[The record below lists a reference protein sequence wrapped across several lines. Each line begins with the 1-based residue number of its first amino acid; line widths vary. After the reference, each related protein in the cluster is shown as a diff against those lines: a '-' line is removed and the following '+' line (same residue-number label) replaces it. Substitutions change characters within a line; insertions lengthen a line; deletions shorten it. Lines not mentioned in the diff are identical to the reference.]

1 MIARIPPAQVKDWL
15 QSTSAE
21 AQAAAQ
27 AEGQS
32 GTAALPLMLDV
43 REPWEFQT
51 ASVTPDGY
59 TLVQIPMRSIPA
71 RLQELDPE
79 QPIACLCHHG
89 ARSAQVAYYLA
100 QQGFSRVAN
109 VEGGIE
115 AWSLQVD
122 PSVPRY

>member
-1 MIARIPPAQVKDWL
+1 MIARILPAQVKTWL
-15 QSTSAE
+15 ETEHAGLASAS
-21 AQAAAQ
+21 APQTPPPAVV
-27 AEGQS
+27 
-32 GTAALPLMLDV
+32 LDV

-51 ASVTPDGY
+51 ASIHPDGY
-59 TLVQIPMRSIPA
+59 TLLQMPMRSIPA

-89 ARSAQVAYYLA
+89 ARSAQVAYFLA

-109 VEGGIE
+109 IEGGIE
-115 AWSLQVD
+115 AWSLQLD

>member
-1 MIARIPPAQVKDWL
+1 MIARIQPAQVKSWL
-15 QSTSAE
+15 QSSATE
-21 AQAAAQ
+21 A
-27 AEGQS
+27 
-32 GTAALPLMLDV
+32 GTGEPSQPAALPLLLDV

-59 TLVQIPMRSIPA
+59 TMAQMPMRSIPA

-89 ARSAQVAYYLA
+89 ARSAQVAHYLA

>member
-1 MIARIPPAQVKDWL
+1 MIARIQPTQVKTWL
-15 QSTSAE
+15 QTTSAE
-21 AQAAAQ
+21 AAATTT
-27 AEGQS
+27 EGQS
-32 GTAALPLMLDV
+32 TTAALPLLLDV

-51 ASVTPDGY
+51 ASVKPDGY
-59 TLVQIPMRSIPA
+59 TLVQMPMRSIPA

-89 ARSAQVAYYLA
+89 ARSAQVAYFLA